1 MLSVDEH
8 LLDADGDLGTVDLVV
23 AEDADHALARLH
35 LAALLRQVLC
45 TIEDLHV
52 APVGEVR
59 D

>member
-1 MLSVDEH
+1 MLCVDEH

-23 AEDADHALARLH
+23 AEDADHALARLR
-35 LAALLRQVLC
+35 LAALLRQVFG

>member
-1 MLSVDEH
+1 MF
-8 LLDADGDLGTVDLVV
+8 DADGDLGTVDLVV

-59 D
+59 H